1 MKKKAYS
8 LFLILTLNCL
18 VSCKEKP
25 ISPSFFYSTDQIV
38 EQRPDFG
45 TFVNEME
52 YLATIFEEI
61 DSKIL
66 PDIIY
71 ALLTVSIEEESFQIQ
86 VEIIEDQKNGKRYHI
101 QNDYI
106 DIWVQQDQLQ
116 ILYQEDNFPLEPLP
130 DEYIELYVNY
140 LKVKSATDLFL
151 FVDLQ
156 RQMIFTFENLNGYYF
171 LIKKFP
177 CATGKNSTPT
187 KRGHYIIEN
196 KGPVFYNEAKF
207 YKCYYWLKYSGQY
220 LLHSVPYSLDGKF

>member
-130 DEYIELYVNY
+130 DEYIEQFECINNQNEFDLTKLYEVY
-140 LKVKSATDLFL
+140 LM
-151 FVDLQ
+151 Q
-156 RQMIFTFENLNGYYF
+156 ELN
-171 LIKKFP
+171 IE
-177 CATGKNSTPT
+177 
-187 KRGHYIIEN
+187 KRKLN
-196 KGPVFYNEAKF
+196 VL
-207 YKCYYWLKYSGQY
+207 KC
-220 LLHSVPYSLDGKF
+220 